1 MTGIVTLSDL
11 AADANAALTDTRWSI
26 ADSPAH
32 LPARPGLYAIYGDE
46 QAHRELGLLEDA
58 EAQSAPDLPLYVGK
72 AEASFVERD
81 LKDHF
86 AVVPGGTTRT
96 GGSTVRRSFAALL
109 RDRLELHAVPR
120 NLENPRYFSM
130 YSLAGDGDAQLTAWM
145 HEHLA
150 LAVWAAPVQLS
161 VKLVDVETALIR
173 HFAPVMNIDKNPRKL
188 ARLTAARREMSAE
201 AKAWRPAAQGT
212 REAERDR

>member
-1 MTGIVTLSDL
+1 MTGIVTVSDL
-11 AADANAALTDTRWSI
+11 AADAVAALTGTRWSI
-26 ADSPAH
+26 TEAPVH
-32 LPARPGLYAIYGDE
+32 VPARPGLYAIYGDE

-58 EAQSAPDLPLYVGK
+58 GARGAPDLPLYVGK

-86 AVVPGGTTRT
+86 AAVRGSTART

-109 RDRLELHAVPR
+109 RDRLDLHGVPR
-120 NLENPRYFSM
+120 NLEIPGYFSM

-145 HEHLA
+145 HEHLS
-150 LAVWAAPVQLS
+150 LAIWAAPIQMS
-161 VKLVDVETALIR
+161 VKLVDVEAELIR
-173 HFAPVMNIDKNPRKL
+173 HFMPVINIDKNPRKL
-188 ARLTAARREMSAE
+188 ARLTAARKAMSAE
-201 AKAWRPAAQGT
+201 AKAWRPLTQAA